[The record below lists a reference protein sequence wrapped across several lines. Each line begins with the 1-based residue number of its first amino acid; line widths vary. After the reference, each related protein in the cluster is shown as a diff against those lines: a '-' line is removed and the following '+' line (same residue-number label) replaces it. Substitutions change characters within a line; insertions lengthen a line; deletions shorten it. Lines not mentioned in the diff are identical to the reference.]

1 MHTDEWRLQDA
12 KTQFNQVVEA
22 ALGGSPQH
30 ITRRGK
36 RAVVVLSEAAF
47 EALQQRAKP
56 ERPSFIGHLLAMPRD
71 DRAFEETALS
81 LREPEL

>member
-12 KTQFNQVVEA
+12 KAQFSQVVEA
-22 ALGGSPQH
+22 ALGGAPQH

-47 EALQQRAKP
+47 EALQHSAKA
-56 ERPSFIGHLLAMPRD
+56 ERPRFIDHLLAMPRD
-71 DRAFEETALS
+71 DQAFEEASLR
-81 LREPEL
+81 LREPEF